1 MVFTLALRNLIHDRM
16 RFAVTLV
23 GIVFSI
29 VLVAVQLGLYLGS
42 ERIILSMLDH
52 SDADLWVVATGSQS
66 FDDSS
71 FLPGREKYAALSLN
85 GVASV
90 KELVVSFAQ
99 WTRPNDGGKTAIV
112 MVGTSLNGAA
122 LRPWN
127 VVAGDVGELSL
138 SDAVAV
144 DRFYLDALGVE
155 KVGDTAQIEVRKA
168 RVVALTD
175 RIRSFTTL
183 PYVFTSKNQARSFI
197 GLPDDRAT
205 FVLIKLKPG
214 ADPAAVQTALAAKL
228 EHVEVITHDEFRTRS
243 LDHWLFATGAGA
255 ALIAGAIL
263 GVIVGM
269 VIVAQTLYSS
279 ANDHINEFAT
289 LRAIGSS
296 AAYIHKVIIWQAVL
310 SAVIGFVIAI
320 LIDLAIVSL
329 SDGTAL
335 LVVMTPTLAAS
346 LFALTVVMC
355 VISAL
360 SAIVK
365 VTRIDPAM
373 VFNR

>member
-1 MVFTLALRNLIHDRM
+1 MIFTLALRNLIHDRM

-29 VLVAVQLGLYLGS
+29 VLVAVQLGLYIGS

-52 SDADLWVVATGSQS
+52 AEGDLWIVATGSQS
-66 FDDSS
+66 FDDASI
-71 FLPGREKYAALSLN
+71 LPGREKYAALSLD
-85 GVASV
+85 GVETV
-90 KELVVSFAQ
+90 KELVVTFAQ
-99 WTRPNDGGKTAIV
+99 WTRPNDGGKTAV
-112 MVGTSLNGAA
+112 VLVGIDPAGTA

-127 VVAGDVGELSL
+127 IVSGDEAALSL
-138 SDAVAV
+138 KDAVVV
-144 DRFYLDALGVE
+144 DRSYLETLGLN
-155 KVGDTAQIEVRKA
+155 KVGDTGQIEGKKA
-168 RVVALTD
+168 RVIALTD

-183 PYVFTSKNQARSFI
+183 PYVFTTKNQARSFTGI
-197 GLPDDRAT
+197 PEDRAT
-205 FVLIKLKPG
+205 FVLIKLSPG
-214 ADPAAVQTALAAKL
+214 ANPELVRSTLSSKL
-228 EHVEVITHDEFRTRS
+228 EHVEVITHEEFRNRS

-289 LRAIGSS
+289 LRAMGSS
-296 AAYIHKVIIWQAVL
+296 AGYIHKVIIWQALL
-310 SAVIGFVIAI
+310 SAVIGFVVAI
-320 LIDLAIVSL
+320 VIDLIIVTL

-335 LVVMTPTLAAS
+335 VVVMTPKLALS
-346 LFALTVVMC
+346 LLVLTVVMC
-355 VISAL
+355 IVSAL
-360 SAIVK
+360 SAIIK